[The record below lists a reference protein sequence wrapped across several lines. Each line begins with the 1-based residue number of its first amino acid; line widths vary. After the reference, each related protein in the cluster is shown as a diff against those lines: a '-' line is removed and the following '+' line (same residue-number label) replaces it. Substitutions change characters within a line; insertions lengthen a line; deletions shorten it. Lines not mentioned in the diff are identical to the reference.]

1 MKILLPYCDFKI
13 DDTNMVGGIENFMRR
28 VYSEYKDNVI
38 LLDLNPLLLDCGND
52 SSSSKFIKK
61 TNKLIKLK
69 ASENNVD
76 VIMSNRLKGM
86 YCSISMLDSHI
97 PFIHIEHTTSPMMS
111 TIGWLHRFKTNGH
124 SIFLV
129 SPFQKNYYDGF
140 ATRTGNDLVDFD
152 GFVEPAFLDG
162 TKPKLNEN
170 PEFDCATIGR
180 CCPRTKRPFKLKSM
194 LQDTDF
200 KTLLITNPETQVE
213 SQITA
218 NKKYIKTRLINQK
231 YFEKNKHW
239 DNCLFDIP
247 HDEVMKNLS
256 NTKTY
261 FMSWED
267 ETFGITGLEA
277 LSRGVPLILNSRMT
291 EDRQPTKRQNYKFPL
306 HASNII
312 PANDGHCVNIMVNC
326 KEELISAINK
336 LKDVDRKEIQDM
348 TWEKYTPARWKSLM
362 DNALDKTIE
371 NFKSSRGG
379 VLPI

>member
-1 MKILLPYCDFKI
+1 VYNKDNMKILLPYCEFEI

-38 LLDLNPLLLDCGND
+38 LLDLNSLLLEYGND
-52 SSSSKFIKK
+52 SSSRKFIKK
-61 TNKLIKLK
+61 TNELIKLK
-69 ASENNVD
+69 ALENNVD
-76 VIMSNRLKGM
+76 VIMTNRLKGM
-86 YCSISMLDSHI
+86 YCGANMLSSEI
-97 PFIHIEHTTSPMMS
+97 PFIHIEHTTAPMMS
-111 TIGWLHRFKTNGH
+111 TISWLHRFKKNGH

-140 ATRTGNDLVDFD
+140 ASRIGNDLVDFD
-152 GFVEPAFLDG
+152 GIIEPAFLDG
-162 TKPKLNEN
+162 TKPKLNQN

-200 KTLLITNPETQVE
+200 KTLVITNPLSHNTE
-213 SQITA
+213 SKVPA
-218 NKKYIKTRLINQK
+218 NQK
-231 YFEKNKHW
+231 YFERNKHW

-247 HDEVMKNLS
+247 HNEVIENLS
-256 NTKTY
+256 NVKTY

-312 PANDGHCVNIMVNC
+312 PVRDRHCVNIMLNS

-336 LKDVDRKEIQDM
+336 LKDIDRKEVQDM

-371 NFKSSRGG
+371 NFKSNRGG